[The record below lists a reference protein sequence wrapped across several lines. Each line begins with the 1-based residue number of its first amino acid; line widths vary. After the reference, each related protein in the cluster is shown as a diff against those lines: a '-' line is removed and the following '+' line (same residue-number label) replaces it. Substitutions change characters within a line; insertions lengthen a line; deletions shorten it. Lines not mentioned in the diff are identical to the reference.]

1 MNISVIIY
9 ISVTIIIF
17 VLIFLF
23 FKSSKDKYNRF
34 KFYDNDNNV
43 INSVYDI
50 NNYGNEND
58 RSLKNRKYRRIHGNK
73 KYNYYK
79 NNDLLS

>member
-9 ISVTIIIF
+9 ICVTIIIF
-17 VLIFLF
+17 ILIFLF
-23 FKSSKDKYNRF
+23 FKSSKDKYNPF